1 MTADRQGKATFAPG
15 QISPELAAAALS
27 CPEVTGGNLQLPGEQ
42 GPEAVLTA
50 WLHAVYQRI
59 GFPSYT
65 PWNTAFCVLLQLGIA
80 SDAMTVAEL
89 AGFIRDYAARIS
101 GAGEGVKCLD
111 CGQVHDLSPVGDFT
125 APHGDPER
133 SRSPV
138 GMLADFGAVAWVDA
152 GPHGMLWLTPLG
164 RMLAI
169 SLFFGA
175 SPVPDAS
182 VEEVIELIGALPA
195 PVQRIMIQY
204 WFTGR
209 SAPDAVRE
217 LLTYAEPRAGTPHSS
232 SARLLATMTGL
243 DGMEGWREWAAKPGY
258 GVYARQW
265 LHDQGEPLPDE
276 VSKDQELTDQLWL
289 GIDEILLPSK
299 LRPELLVHWFRE
311 VRAKGGD
318 AGVDAVLW
326 SWRLTGHP
334 AVPGLTELIAE
345 PAPAD
350 EEGPADEQQSADD
363 A

>member
-1 MTADRQGKATFAPG
+1 MTADRPPRAAFAPG
-15 QISPELAAAALS
+15 QISPELAEAALS
-27 CPEVTGGNLQLPGEQ
+27 CPEVTSGNLQLPREQ
-42 GPEAVLTA
+42 EPEAVLTV
-50 WLHAVYQRI
+50 WLHAVYRRL

-89 AGFIRDYAARIS
+89 AGFIRDYAERIS
-101 GAGEGVKCLD
+101 GEGEGVKCLD

-125 APHGDPER
+125 APHGNPER

-138 GMLADFGAVAWVDA
+138 GMLADFGAVAWADA

-182 VEEVIELIGALPA
+182 VEEVIELIGALPG

-204 WFTGR
+204 WLTGR
-209 SAPDAVRE
+209 SAADAVRE
-217 LLTYAEPRAGTPHSS
+217 LLTYAAPRAGTPHSG
-232 SARLLATMTGL
+232 SARLLATMTGT
-243 DGMEGWREWAAKPGY
+243 DGMDGWREWAAKPGY

-265 LHDQGEPLPDE
+265 LEGQGEPLPDGLPE
-276 VSKDQELTDQLWL
+276 EQELTDKLWL
-289 GIDEILLPSK
+289 GIDEILLPAQ
-299 LRPELLVHWFRE
+299 LRPDLIVHWFRE
-311 VRAKGGD
+311 VRAHSGD

-326 SWRLTGHP
+326 SWRQTGHP
-334 AVPGLTELIAE
+334 AVPRLAELIGE
-345 PAPAD
+345 PAKKDQERPAD
-350 EEGPADEQQSADD
+350 DPPPVG
-363 A
+363 